1 MFQKDFIDVIFHQI
15 CYFIYLSVSRTM
27 VSYILGMVLSGADKR
42 YTRYDIT
49 RFSLSYKTRIVWD
62 VFRCLTLT
70 ISLIYYFLQKKK
82 CCPEKVKMLENY
94 VNLWAFFKIFIRI
107 LNHKSKVSL
116 IHFCYSMYS
125 CSKKSFHDVLNTIYI
140 SYAYLCFI
148 LWICKLRRR
157 VYSEANKI

>member
-1 MFQKDFIDVIFHQI
+1 MSFFIKFAISYTYLCLVPWFHTFWGWYYLGLIKDT
-15 CYFIYLSVSRTM
+15 L
-27 VSYILGMVLSGADKR
+27 
-42 YTRYDIT
+42 RYDIA

-94 VNLWAFFKIFIRI
+94 VYLWAFFKIFIRI

>member
-15 CYFIYLSVSRTM
+15 CYFIYLSVSRTT
-27 VSYILGMVLSGADKR
+27 VSYILGRVLSGADKR
-42 YTRYDIT
+42 YTRYDIA

-62 VFRCLTLT
+62 VFRCLTST
-70 ISLIYYFLQKKK
+70 ISLIYYFLQKKNVAPRKWK
-82 CCPEKVKMLENY
+82 CL
-94 VNLWAFFKIFIRI
+94 KIMYIYEHFYNFIRI
-107 LNHKSKVSL
+107 LNHKNKVSL